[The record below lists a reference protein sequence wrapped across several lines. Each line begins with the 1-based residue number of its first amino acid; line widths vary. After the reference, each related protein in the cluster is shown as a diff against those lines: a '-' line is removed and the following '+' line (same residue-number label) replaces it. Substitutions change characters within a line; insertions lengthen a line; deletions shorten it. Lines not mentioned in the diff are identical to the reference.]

1 MKYSASTYIRD
12 AESMS
17 RDVRAARTG
26 VLSKY
31 RKEFPICTFSLA
43 KNIENVNPSKIKI
56 GELTKYEQF
65 LGVKCDSN
73 LV

>member
-1 MKYSASTYIRD
+1 
-12 AESMS
+12 MS

-65 LGVKCDSN
+65 LGVKSDSN
-73 LV
+73 LI